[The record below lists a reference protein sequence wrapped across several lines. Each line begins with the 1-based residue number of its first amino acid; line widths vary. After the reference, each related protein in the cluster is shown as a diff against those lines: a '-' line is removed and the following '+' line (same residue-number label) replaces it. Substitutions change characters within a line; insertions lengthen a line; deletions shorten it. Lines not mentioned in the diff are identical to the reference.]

1 LAKKTV
7 EDLRDLSGTRVFV
20 RVDFNVP
27 LEEGRITDDTRIT
40 AALPTLRKLIAGQAR
55 VVLASHLGRP
65 KKGPDPVFSLRPAAQ
80 RLSELLGQ
88 PVAMAGDCVG
98 PEVKRMAA
106 ALEPGGVLM
115 LENVRFHKEEEAN
128 DDAFAAR
135 LIADTGAVVFVNDAF
150 GSAHRAHA
158 STEGVS
164 HHVKTSVAGLLM
176 EKELRYLGMLLE
188 ARERPFVA
196 ILGGAKV
203 SDKIQVIESLLP
215 RVDALLIGGGMA
227 YTFLRAGGAATGKSL
242 VEEDKLDLARGLMAR
257 AAGKIH
263 LPVDHVVASAFK
275 EDAERRTLPAN
286 EVPEGWM
293 GLDIGPATTRAFA
306 AEVKRARIVLWNGP
320 MGVFEMKPFAEGT
333 LAIARALAESDGTTV
348 VGGGDSVA
356 AITRMGLA
364 DRIDHVST
372 GGGASLEFLA
382 GEPLPGVACLE
393 DTPARGERAGA
404 KPGFTSGEPG

>member
-1 LAKKTV
+1 MAKKTV
-7 EDLRDLSGTRVFV
+7 EDLRDLSGARVFV

-27 LEEGRITDDTRIT
+27 LDDGRITDDTRIT
-40 AALPTLRKLIAGQAR
+40 AALPTLRRLIAGRAK

-65 KKGPDPVFSLRPAAQ
+65 KKGPDPALSLLPAAQ

-106 ALEPGGVLM
+106 ALAGGDVLM
-115 LENVRFHKEEEAN
+115 LENVRFHEEEEAN
-128 DDAFAAR
+128 DTDFARR
-135 LIADTGAVVFVNDAF
+135 LVADTGTTIFVNDAF
-150 GSAHRAHA
+150 GTAHRAHA

-164 HHVKTSVAGLLM
+164 HHVDTSVAGLLM
-176 EKELRYLGMLLE
+176 DKELRFLGMAVE
-188 ARERPFVA
+188 GKERPFVA

-227 YTFLRAGGAATGKSL
+227 YTFLRASGAPTGRSL
-242 VEEDKLDLARGLMAR
+242 VEEDKVEFARGLMSR

-275 EDAERRTLPAN
+275 EDAERRTLPADQM
-286 EVPEGWM
+286 PEGWM
-293 GLDIGPATTRAFA
+293 GLDIGPETARSFG
-306 AEVKRARIVLWNGP
+306 AEVRKARIVLWNGP

-356 AITRMGLA
+356 AITQMGLA
-364 DRIDHVST
+364 GRIDHVST

-382 GEPLPGVACLE
+382 GDPLPGVACLQ
-393 DTPARGERAGA
+393 D
-404 KPGFTSGEPG
+404 KQDK

>member
-1 LAKKTV
+1 MAKKTV

-40 AALPTLRKLIAGQAR
+40 AALPTLRRLIEGRAR
-55 VVLASHLGRP
+55 IVLASHLGRP
-65 KKGPDPVFSLRPAAQ
+65 KKGPDPALSLRPAAQ
-80 RLSELLGQ
+80 RLSERLGQ
-88 PVAMAGDCVG
+88 KVAMAGDCVG
-98 PEVKRMAA
+98 PEVQQMAA

-135 LIADTGAVVFVNDAF
+135 LIADTGASVFVNDAF

-176 EKELRYLGMLLE
+176 EKELRYLGMVLE
-188 ARERPFVA
+188 AKERPFVA

-227 YTFLRAGGAATGKSL
+227 YTFLRAGGASTGKSL
-242 VEEDKLDLARGLMAR
+242 VEEDKLDLARGLMSR
-257 AAGKIH
+257 AAGKIR
-263 LPVDHVVASAFK
+263 LPVDHVVASAFQ
-275 EDAERRTLPAN
+275 EDAERRTLPAR

-293 GLDIGPATTRAFA
+293 GLDIGPATASAFA
-306 AEVKRARIVLWNGP
+306 DEVKRARIVLWNGP

-333 LAIARALAESDGTTV
+333 LAVARALADCEGTTV

-356 AITRMGLA
+356 AINQMGLA
-364 DRIDHVST
+364 GRIDHVST

-382 GEPLPGVACLE
+382 GDPLPGVACLE
-393 DTPARGERAGA
+393 E
-404 KPGFTSGEPG
+404 K